1 MNHRTGDIH
10 RYVTSLVLISLLA
23 IVVIA
28 CDDDRAIEATDPA
41 SSEMDVGANMV
52 GWSEGEIA
60 TLRSLWLGA
69 LQPLTPDPSNAAGDH
84 PGAVGF
90 GHKLFFDARFSGNG
104 EVSCATCH
112 QPDLNFTDG
121 LPLAEAI
128 GTTSRG
134 TPTIVGTSHGP
145 WFFWDG
151 RRDSQ
156 WSQAMVPME
165 SAIEHGGTRTQFT
178 HIIDDDKG
186 YREAYEVVFGPLPDF
201 SDRTRFPDSAGPV
214 DDPDALAAWESM
226 DPQDQAAVTQV
237 FVNIGKAIAAYECQI
252 MPGPSRFDRYV
263 SALLDEDE
271 SAIEAAMTEDEVA
284 GLRLFLSRGNCTQC
298 HNGPL
303 LTNNGFHSAGVP
315 DANELEPDVGRFTGV
330 VELVGNE
337 FSCLGIYS
345 DADPDQC
352 AELRFAK
359 TDGLEL
365 LGAFKVPTLRNVAET
380 APYMHAGQFKTL
392 AEVLTH
398 YNGADPGPTGHSD
411 LQPLGL
417 NGEELIQLEAFL
429 RTLSGPLNAPPELLT
444 QP

>member
-1 MNHRTGDIH
+1 MNSRIGDIH
-10 RYVTSLVLISLLA
+10 RYVTSIVLMSLLA
-23 IVVIA
+23 IVVVA
-28 CDDDRAIEATDPA
+28 CGDEGSIETTDPA
-41 SSEMDVGANMV
+41 SSEKDVGANLA
-52 GWSEGEIA
+52 GWSQGEIA

-69 LQPLTPDPSNAAGDH
+69 LQPLTPDPSNAVGDH
-84 PGAVGF
+84 PDAVGF

-128 GTTSRG
+128 GTTARG

-165 SAIEHGGTRTQFT
+165 SAIEHGGTRTQFA
-178 HIIDDDKG
+178 HIIDQDQS
-186 YREAYEVVFGPLPDF
+186 YREAYEVIFGRLPDF
-201 SDRTRFPDSAGPV
+201 SDRSRFPETAGPV

-237 FVNIGKAIAAYECQI
+237 FVNIGKAIAAYERQI
-252 MPGPSRFDRYV
+252 MPGPSRFDSYV
-263 SALLDEDE
+263 SALLDGDE
-271 SAIEAAMTEDEVA
+271 SAVAAALTEEEVA

-315 DANELEPDVGRFTGV
+315 DTNELEPDVGRFAGV
-330 VELVGNE
+330 FEVVGNE
-337 FSCLGIYS
+337 FNCLGSYS
-345 DADPDQC
+345 DADPEQC
-352 AELRFAK
+352 PELRFVK
-359 TDGLEL
+359 TEGLEL

-380 APYMHAGQFKTL
+380 GPYMHAGQFETL

-417 NGEELIQLEAFL
+417 TGEELIQLETFL
-429 RTLSGPLNAPPELLT
+429 RTLSGPLNAPQDLLT